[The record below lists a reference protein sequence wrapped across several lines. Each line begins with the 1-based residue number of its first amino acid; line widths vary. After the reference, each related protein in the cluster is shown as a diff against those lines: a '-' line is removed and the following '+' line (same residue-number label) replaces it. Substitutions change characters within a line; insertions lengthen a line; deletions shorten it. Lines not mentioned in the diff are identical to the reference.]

1 MATDSKHKKQSD
13 SSPYETAFEDNY
25 GEYRHSKW
33 RDLFRQLCEF
43 KVQFGHCR
51 VSSRYS
57 INPKLGKWVSHQ
69 RTRYRKC
76 KSTGE
81 NSTSSMIAEHMR
93 ALDGI
98 GFDWGTSK
106 TELTSLWNVRFQQMR
121 EYKLQFGDCLVPKRY
136 SASPKL
142 GRWVETQRK
151 NYRLY
156 QEGKP
161 GPMTAERI
169 RELESVEFK

>member
-1 MATDSKHKKQSD
+1 
-13 SSPYETAFEDNY
+13 
-25 GEYRHSKW
+25 
-33 RDLFRQLCEF
+33 
-43 KVQFGHCR
+43 
-51 VSSRYS
+51 
-57 INPKLGKWVSHQ
+57 
-69 RTRYRKC
+69 
-76 KSTGE
+76 
-81 NSTSSMIAEHMR
+81 MIAEHMR